1 MRGISDSGAFVPASG
16 YMAGSAHAAIPQAED
31 GRRNARAVAR
41 GRRENPLKCSRLK
54 HWAIMGGATSAAL
67 GVGYQSGAID
77 IAQGALSKLGAENVI
92 ALVVLVLVFQVPVLG
107 FQFWFIERQRRSEAE
122 LNRQMNGIW
131 QQVLSENKEVMIQVG
146 GRLDSFGE
154 RVGSLLATLERVLV
168 ALNRRP
174 RP

>member
-1 MRGISDSGAFVPASG
+1 
-16 YMAGSAHAAIPQAED
+16 
-31 GRRNARAVAR
+31 
-41 GRRENPLKCSRLK
+41 
-54 HWAIMGGATSAAL
+54 MGGATAAAL